1 MYRLDTDWIIQ
12 VFGKREPA
20 TRTLHVLADSQ
31 VHVSLVTVGELYDG
45 AFATVN
51 PQAHLVAARQF
62 LGQYHVID
70 LSDPVMERFAEIRS
84 HLRRRGELIPDF
96 DLLVAA
102 TALHHNLTLLT
113 FNRRHFHRIPDLR
126 LYQPA

>member
-20 TRTLHVLADSQ
+20 TRTLDVLADSQ
-31 VHVSLVTVGELYDG
+31 IHVSLVTVGDLYDG

-51 PQAHLVAARQF
+51 PQAHLIGVRQF

-96 DLLVAA
+96 DLLIAA
-102 TALHHNLTLLT
+102 MALHHNLTLLT